1 MTLKFFENTLS
12 YPKNNL
18 PSRATKNWSS
28 SILSSEESLNFL
40 KYNVE
45 KLQKYDFVIVGGGI
59 AGLYTAFLILQG
71 LSNLPSQA
79 TKNWASSTLRSEES
93 INLSKQNLED
103 FSQKA
108 KANWSSSTR
117 RHEKTLNKDR
127 PTVIVL
133 EKENILGGRIYTYKD
148 ENMNV
153 EAGAGRFHS
162 SHYLLFDLIEK
173 LGLKDKVKPIIS
185 NPTYIDSSTGKKY
198 PEEIVNKLIQKVIT
212 ESKKVFVNVL
222 REQSFISFAKSI
234 LSSKEIKYIEY
245 SFGFSTEFYYMNAY
259 DAIILMKTLISH
271 NHEDGGFFYLSG
283 GLSQIIENLRKKII
297 IMGGKIQTGV
307 CVKNVLSLGSY
318 DKYIIF
324 GKKLG
329 DLSKQSVEKD
339 TFAIA
344 CGSKCIF
351 ALPKQ
356 HLQNIIFQR
365 FTSKNLCLDLP
376 SPNTNNEVTIL
387 ATAMTSPK
395 MLNLFREPI
404 FNDIF
409 DKIYCGSLCR
419 IYTKFRDGSWF
430 ENLSRFTTQNDLR
443 MVIPM
448 NPKEGTMM
456 ISYSDN
462 IYADRWNKL
471 YKTSG
476 MRTMKKRLRQLLSEC
491 LLFEVPPLGPTQI
504 FYWEC
509 GVGYWSVGANS
520 KKISKK
526 IAKPFLNE
534 NIFVCGEHY
543 SAKHQQW
550 MEGAL
555 QTGMQVV
562 SFFSTSYENGV
573 FSTLHS

>member
-1 MTLKFFENTLS
+1 MTSK
-12 YPKNNL
+12 
-18 PSRATKNWSS
+18 
-28 SILSSEESLNFL
+28 
-40 KYNVE
+40 
-45 KLQKYDFVIVGGGI
+45 KYDFVIVGGGI

-71 LSNLPSQA
+71 SCCNSQVKINGSSHMICSGGA
-79 TKNWASSTLRSEES
+79 SAKNVYIR
-93 INLSKQNLED
+93 
-103 FSQKA
+103 
-108 KANWSSSTR
+108 
-117 RHEKTLNKDR
+117 R
-127 PTVIVL
+127 PTVIIL

-173 LGLKDKVKPIIS
+173 LGLKNKIKPIIS
-185 NPTYIDSSTGKKY
+185 NPTYIDSSTGKQY
-198 PEEIVNKLIQKVIT
+198 PEENGNKLIQKVIT
-212 ESKKVFVNVL
+212 ESKKVSVNVL
-222 REQSFISFAKSI
+222 REQSFIFFAKTV

-259 DAIILMKTLISH
+259 DAIILMKTLISRNKH
-271 NHEDGGFFYLSG
+271 DGSFFYLSG

-297 IMGGKIQTGV
+297 LMGGKIQTGFY
-307 CVKNVLSLGSY
+307 VKKVLSFSSEE
-318 DKYIIF
+318 KYIIF
-324 GKKLG
+324 GENQENKNIGSCDNIKY
-329 DLSKQSVEKD
+329 DIV
-339 TFAIA
+339 
-344 CGSKCIF
+344 CGGKCIF

-356 HLQNIIFQR
+356 HLQDIIFQH
-365 FTSKNLCLDLP
+365 FTTENSFLSLIKPLP
-376 SPNTNNEVTIL
+376 KT
-387 ATAMTSPK
+387 MTLSRGGKRVVPP
-395 MLNLFREPI
+395 NLFREPI
-404 FNDIF
+404 FRDIF
-409 DKIYCGSLCR
+409 EKIYCGSLCR

-476 MRTMKKRLRQLLSEC
+476 MRTMKKRLRQLLTEC
-491 LLFEVPPLGPTQI
+491 LLIEVPPLGHTQI

-520 KKISKK
+520 KKISK
-526 IAKPFLNE
+526 IITKPFSNE
-534 NIFVCGEHY
+534 NIFICGEHY
-543 SAKHQQW
+543 SSTHQQW

-555 QTGMQVV
+555 ETGLRVV
-562 SFFSTSYENGV
+562 SFLDPVMPSPKM
-573 FSTLHS
+573 LI